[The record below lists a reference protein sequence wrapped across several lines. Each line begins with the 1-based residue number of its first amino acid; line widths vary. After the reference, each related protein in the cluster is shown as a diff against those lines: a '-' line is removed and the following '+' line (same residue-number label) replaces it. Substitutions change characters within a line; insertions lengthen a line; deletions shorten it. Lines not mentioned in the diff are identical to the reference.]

1 MSLENLSKN
10 YNETEGERKNSKV
23 FRSGD
28 FGYTKDKLYKDK
40 LHLKCRFFYKNEVQ
54 RQSFYS

>member
-23 FRSGD
+23 FWSGD

-40 LHLKCRFFYKNEVQ
+40 LHLKCRFLQE
-54 RQSFYS
+54 